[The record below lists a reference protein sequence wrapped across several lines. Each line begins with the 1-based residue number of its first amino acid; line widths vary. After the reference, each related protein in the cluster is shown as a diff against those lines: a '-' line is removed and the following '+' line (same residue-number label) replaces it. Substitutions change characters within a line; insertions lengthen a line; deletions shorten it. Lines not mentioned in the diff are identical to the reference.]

1 MLCKKREKQ
10 TQIKKRILQ
19 FYITYYIGMLCLLL
33 TYHIARR
40 DLLLFTQSLSDTV
53 REQGEENHVYK
64 K

>member
-1 MLCKKREKQ
+1 MLCKK
-10 TQIKKRILQ
+10 KRKTDTDQEENFTVLPYIL
-19 FYITYYIGMLCLLL
+19 YRYAVLLL

-53 REQGEENHVYK
+53 RELGEENHVYK